1 MLCGLS
7 NVGFVEVNNGLIA
20 CTPNHPAMQECVAS
34 LAREGRL
41 GPDGSA
47 RRAGADGADQGAD
60 APGGLRAT
68 LLASMGLRRNSEAS
82 GRSAGG
88 SDAMD
93 TISTTGPGFFT
104 RCVARVVQGWLAER
118 CEEQS
123 EAAALTALG
132 AACVVLPT
140 RFFYP
145 LANTRGIDA
154 GDHAALDLVVRQLQ
168 GRDVLRDPRAAHG
181 GAGRAC
187 SAVFAAHLWARSWC
201 NAQPARPRPC
211 SPATISRAQAAPR
224 DPAAPDQN
232 AEHAQEGDDQRG
244 TGWPS
249 GSGKEPTMSN
259 SDVVWLANLALSA
272 SSSKNR

>member
-41 GPDGSA
+41 GPDASA
-47 RRAGADGADQGAD
+47 RRAGADGADQGSD
-60 APGGLRAT
+60 APGGWRAT
-68 LLASMGLRRNSEAS
+68 LLASMGLRRSSEAS
-82 GRSAGG
+82 GSSAGG
-88 SDAMD
+88 SDDMD

-104 RCVARVVQGWLAER
+104 RCVARAVQGWLAER
-118 CEEQS
+118 CSEERS

-145 LANTRGIDA
+145 LANTRAIDA
-154 GDHAALDLVVRQLQ
+154 GDDAALGLVVRQLQ
-168 GRDVLRDPRAAHG
+168 GRDVLRDPHAAHG

-201 NAQPARPRPC
+201 NPQPARPRP
-211 SPATISRAQAAPR
+211 AVFSRALAAPR
-224 DPAAPDQN
+224 DPAAPHQR
-232 AEHAQEGDDQRG
+232 AEHAQEGDGQRG
-244 TGWPS
+244 TGLPC
-249 GSGKEPTMSN
+249 GSGEGQAMSN
-259 SDVVWLANLALSA
+259 SDMVWLANLALSA

>member
-41 GPDGSA
+41 GPDASP

-104 RCVARVVQGWLAER
+104 RCVARAVQGWLADRCSEER
-118 CEEQS
+118 S

-145 LANTRGIDA
+145 LANTRAIDA
-154 GDHAALDLVVRQLQ
+154 GDDAALGLVVRQLQ
-168 GRDVLRDPRAAHG
+168 GRDVLRDPHAAHG

-201 NAQPARPRPC
+201 NPQPARPRP
-211 SPATISRAQAAPR
+211 AVFSRARAAPR
-224 DPAAPDQN
+224 DPAAPHQR
-232 AEHAQEGDDQRG
+232 AEHAQEGDGQRG
-244 TGWPS
+244 TGLPC
-249 GSGKEPTMSN
+249 GSGEGQAMSN
-259 SDVVWLANLALSA
+259 SDMLWLANLALSA